1 MLPEEFIGD
10 EKGTIGLPIRI
21 VVLSIIGL
29 IGFYAILSALASAP
43 APLETMY
50 AKSNI
55 SVFSRDLY
63 RPGGDGNNVDILI
76 KVLDRN
82 NRGVEKANVIIW
94 SPDRKNAYSGV
105 TDSKG
110 NVIIKISNPQ
120 LPPGKTEGYLSIK
133 VMRSGFRDFANDYFI
148 KVFKS

>member
-1 MLPEEFIGD
+1 MSPEKFKGNED
-10 EKGTIGLPIRI
+10 GTIGLPIRI

-43 APLETMY
+43 APSEPMY

-55 SVFSRDLY
+55 STFSLNSYGSVREEASL
-63 RPGGDGNNVDILI
+63 DILI

-105 TDSKG
+105 TNAKG
-110 NVIIKISNPQ
+110 NAIIKIFNPE
-120 LPPGKTEGYLSIK
+120 LPSKKAEGYFSIK
-133 VMRSGFRDFANDYFI
+133 VMRPGFRDFTNDYFI
-148 KVFKS
+148 KAVRS